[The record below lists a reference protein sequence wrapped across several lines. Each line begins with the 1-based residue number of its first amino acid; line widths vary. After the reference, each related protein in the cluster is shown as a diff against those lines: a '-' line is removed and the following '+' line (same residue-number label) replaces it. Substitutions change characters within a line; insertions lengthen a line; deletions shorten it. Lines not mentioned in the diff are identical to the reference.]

1 MVMSRFLK
9 MVLLAVSIPVA
20 VVGGVADVEVSFT
33 PGSWSMDDWLLVKS
47 PRWEYKHGFVQK
59 SDCIE
64 NECPNVSGEE
74 VFKKYN
80 SKVYSAMVHRQRAVL
95 GQTISS
101 KMGFDHRMAPL
112 IVISEKLDKSPFGDY
127 MFGEHWEIVLYDEG
141 INVWHHMIKDG
152 KPCWYRAAYLKA
164 PYKKNVPYNLEVKV
178 VKTRKG
184 VKEMTVKCGDQELGY
199 VDNDLPDSF
208 YAGIIG
214 CEGRNRFYD
223 FKIK

>member
-1 MVMSRFLK
+1 MSRFLK

-112 IVISEKLDKSPFGDY
+112 IVISEKLDKSPSGDY

-184 VKEMTVKCGDQELGY
+184 VKEMIVKCGDQELGY